1 MIRTLRAALMATT
14 FAAMAIVPAAGIV
27 TLASVDAAHAK
38 GGNGN
43 AGGGG
48 GDRGNGGRSSEARG
62 GQGDMARG
70 GGRPDWAGSG
80 GTERERGNSTA
91 AARGG
96 SDPVSNFIRG
106 LTGQEKREARADA
119 RPAAPSG
126 ASANRRAPTEFAPQS
141 SIAPGKRP
149 SRSSDMHPSELGN
162 MNGALNANINAVLAH
177 IRNGNVNGPVGG
189 LAALAVADAAFAGP
203 DRVVKQETLAALL
216 DENGYVSVQDYLDA
230 LNGEPPAEEIP
241 ELEDAIAALGDDVNI
256 TDGWSTWRPT
266 ADEVATAKDAL
277 PSLTEA
283 RLAAEAGM
291 LSLWNKN
298 ADTDPATL
306 SPEET
311 ALLGDLRNRLS
322 GHETEIE
329 QAIRESQPAG
339 EDEALCEGLEG
350 CEADDEER
358 VAAAD

>member
-14 FAAMAIVPAAGIV
+14 LAIVPTAGIV
-27 TLASVDAAHAK
+27 TVASVQTAHAK

-43 AGGGG
+43 GGGE
-48 GDRGNGGRSSEARG
+48 DRGNGGRSSETRG
-62 GQGDMARG
+62 GQGDIARG
-70 GGRPDWAGSG
+70 GGRPDWAGSR

-91 AARGG
+91 ARGG
-96 SDPVSNFIRG
+96 SDPVSTFIRG
-106 LTGQEKREARADA
+106 LTGQQKREARADA
-119 RPAAPSG
+119 RQPVPSAAPAG
-126 ASANRRAPTEFAPQS
+126 RRAPTEFAPHS

-177 IRNGNVNGPVGG
+177 IRNGNVSGPVGG

-203 DRVVKQETLAALL
+203 DRVMKQEALAALL
-216 DENGYVSVQDYLDA
+216 QENDYGSVQDYLDA

-241 ELEDAIAALGDDVNI
+241 ELEDAIAALGADANI
-256 TDGWSTWRPT
+256 TDAWNTWRPS
-266 ADEVATAKDAL
+266 ADDVGEAQAAL

-298 ADTDPATL
+298 ADADPGAL

-311 ALLGDLRNRLS
+311 ALLADLRTRLS
-322 GHETEIE
+322 GHETEID
-329 QAIRESQPAG
+329 QAIRESRSAG
-339 EDEALCEGLEG
+339 DDEATCQGIEG
-350 CEADDEER
+350 CETEEEEK
-358 VAAAD
+358 VAAAAD